1 MIDVNCRALIAVT
14 RLCLPYMGRG
24 SRILQLAS
32 GSAFLP
38 QPGFAVYA
46 ASKSCVLSF
55 SRALREELRP
65 RGIVVTA
72 VCPGPVDTDF
82 FRAGGITLSPLKR
95 FFLADPEKVAKKA
108 LADARKGKALSVYG
122 LSMKMVRIA
131 AKVFP
136 EGWLVRF
143 HVNQQ
148 DSSEKIVENAHC

>member
-1 MIDVNCRALIAVT
+1 MT
-14 RLCLPYMGRG
+14 
-24 SRILQLAS
+24 
-32 GSAFLP
+32 
-38 QPGFAVYA
+38 
-46 ASKSCVLSF
+46 
-55 SRALREELRP
+55 
-65 RGIVVTA
+65 T

-108 LADARKGKALSVYG
+108 LADAQKGKALSVYG

-131 AKVFP
+131 AKVLP

-148 DSSEKIVENAHC
+148 DSSEKIVENVHC